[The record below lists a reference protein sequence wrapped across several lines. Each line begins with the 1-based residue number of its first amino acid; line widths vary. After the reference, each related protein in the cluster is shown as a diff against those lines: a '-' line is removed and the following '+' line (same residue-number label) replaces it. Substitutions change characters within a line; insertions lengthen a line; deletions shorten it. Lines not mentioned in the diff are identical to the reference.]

1 MKQLRT
7 LLIDCRIELRK
18 LVREFHKTELCE
30 RLDVAVQSLANAEAV
45 EIDLKSPTPPTAST
59 VREIKETSNQ
69 VALAWQMAA
78 RDLKFSNPA
87 LYDAMSKKVMSRLG
101 TKTLVDQ
108 VDELKQLEDA
118 AIELKEEAARAEKD
132 KQAMEIERD
141 TLLGA
146 LASAVPELADGGDKL
161 GVALARIDWLKS
173 QLAKG
178 GGGQRSNAAVANEE
192 ENRVPSAEILKV
204 VAAGARKF
212 TNAQREW
219 CVGEAMVLSGFQLTP
234 MELIE
239 QGDAKIAKIISD
251 AQLGH

>member
-30 RLDVAVQSLANAEAV
+30 RLDVAVQSLASAEGV
-45 EIDLKSPTPPTAST
+45 ELDLKSPPTANT

-87 LYDAMSKKVMSRLG
+87 LYDAMSKKVMTRLG

-108 VDELKQLEDA
+108 VDELKQLEDTA
-118 AIELKEEAARAEKD
+118 DELKKQTASAEKARE
-132 KQAMEIERD
+132 AMEAERD

-146 LASAVPELADGGDKL
+146 LASAVPELADGGDRL
-161 GVALARIDWLKS
+161 GVALARIEWLKS
-173 QLAKG
+173 QMSK
-178 GGGQRSNAAVANEE
+178 GGGQRSTASVVNEE
-192 ENRVPSAEILKV
+192 ENRVPSPEILAV
-204 VAAGARKF
+204 VAAGTRKF

-239 QGDAKIAKIISD
+239 QGDAKIAKIITE
-251 AQLGH
+251 AQHKH

>member
-30 RLDVAVQSLANAEAV
+30 RLDVAVQSLANAEGV
-45 EIDLKSPTPPTAST
+45 ELDLKAAPTAAN

-87 LYDAMSKKVMSRLG
+87 LYDAMSKKVMTRLG
-101 TKTLVDQ
+101 AKTLVDQ
-108 VDELKQLEDA
+108 VDELKQLEVA
-118 AIELKEEAARAEKD
+118 AEEAKTAQAAVEKERHAIEV
-132 KQAMEIERD
+132 ERD
-141 TLLGA
+141 ALLGA
-146 LASAVPELADGGDKL
+146 LASAVPELGDGGDRL
-161 GVALARIDWLKS
+161 GVALARIEWMKS

-178 GGGQRSNAAVANEE
+178 GGGSRTVAAAVNEE
-192 ENRVPSAEILKV
+192 ENRVPSAEILAV
-204 VAAGARKF
+204 VAAGSRKF

-239 QGDAKIAKIISD
+239 QGDAKIAKIISE
-251 AQLGH
+251 AQRGR

>member
-45 EIDLKSPTPPTAST
+45 ELDLKSPTPPAAST

-87 LYDAMSKKVMSRLG
+87 LYDAMSKKVMARLG
-101 TKTLVDQ
+101 AKTLVDQ

-118 AIELKEEAARAEKD
+118 ADEMKKEAAAAEKSRH
-132 KQAMEIERD
+132 AIEVERD

-146 LASAVPELADGGDKL
+146 LATAVPELGDGGDML
-161 GVALARIDWLKS
+161 GVALARIEWLKS
-173 QLAKG
+173 QVAKG
-178 GGGQRSNAAVANEE
+178 GPRSSAHAVNEE
-192 ENRVPSAEILKV
+192 ENRVPSAEILQV

-239 QGDAKIAKIISD
+239 QGDASIAKIITE
-251 AQLGH
+251 AQRNH